1 MLASNKVRL
10 LFATQATLKT
20 LPLFMPLFMP
30 LSPVVTRP
38 LRELVAAEVTQM
50 LAKEQTH

>member
-1 MLASNKVRL
+1 MPHS
-10 LFATQATLKT
+10 TQATLKT
-20 LPLFMPLFMP
+20 LPRFMPH
-30 LSPVVTRP
+30 SPEVTRP

>member
-10 LFATQATLKT
+10 LFSTQATLKT
-20 LPLFMPLFMP
+20 LPLFMP